1 MSTVVTR
8 AGDVAAGAASELAP
22 IAPASTV
29 AFDWIVAVLA
39 LGWLG
44 GLFLDGWAHTHG
56 RVDDTFFT
64 PWHAVLYAGY
74 VVFAALLVGR
84 AAWAIERGSPWRA
97 ALPPGYGLALA
108 GVAMWVV
115 GGPFDL
121 LWHSVFGFEA
131 NVEALLSPAHVVLA
145 VGAGLMS
152 AAPLRAALRRPPRR
166 WSAEVP
172 MALSLT
178 CVVSNL
184 TFFTQIAHPLSN
196 LWAAGR
202 RPVSGAVTE
211 LGIVS
216 FLLTALIL
224 TAPVLFLLRHGR
236 LPPGAVT
243 IVITLNSVLMGVVF
257 GHGPYPLAAVIALSL
272 GAVAADVLRAALRPA
287 ASRPV
292 AFRWFAAALPVL
304 LYLAYFA
311 ASRSRRASATRHTC
325 GWASSSSR
333 VSSAGSRRI
342 WCWRHASNGP
352 RSPRERER
360 NAGIPRV
367 VV

>member
-1 MSTVVTR
+1 MSATLPR
-8 AGDVAAGAASELAP
+8 DVSTPIGAANEPAP
-22 IAPASTV
+22 IAPSSTA

-56 RVDDTFFT
+56 LVDDSFFT
-64 PWHAVLYAGY
+64 PWHAVLYSGY
-74 VVFAALLVGR
+74 VAFAALLVGR
-84 AAWAIERGSPWRA
+84 AARAIARGAPWRA

-121 LWHSVFGFEA
+121 LWHGVFGFEV
-131 NVEALLSPAHVVLA
+131 NVEALLSPAHAVLA

-184 TFFTQIAHPLSN
+184 TFFTQIAHPLAN

-202 RPVSGAVTE
+202 RTVPVAVTE

-216 FLLTALIL
+216 FLLTAVIL
-224 TAPVLFLLRHGR
+224 TAPLLLLLRHGR
-236 LPPGAVT
+236 LQPGAVT

-292 AFRWFAAALPVL
+292 AFRWFAAGLPVL
-304 LYLAYFA
+304 LYVAYFA
-311 ASRSRRASATRHTC
+311 ALALTTGIGYTPHLWL
-325 GWASSSSR
+325 G
-333 VSSAGSRRI
+333 VVVF
-342 WCWRHASNGP
+342 
-352 RSPRERER
+352 
-360 NAGIPRV
+360 AGIIGWLTSYLVLAPRLQWSA
-367 VV
+367 